1 MELLVDVVDWF
12 TAPGR
17 WSGNRGIPFRTLEHL
32 QLSVVGT
39 AIAIGLA
46 VPPALWLAHRRRGE
60 FLANAVVNIGRAIPS
75 FGIIVVAA
83 FVALRWGQSLRF
95 WPVVVALVLL
105 ALPPIFTNTYAGVT
119 GVDRATVEA
128 ARGMG
133 LTEGDILRRIELPI
147 ATPVMLAGIRIAF
160 VQVIA
165 TATLGAIVSP
175 GGGLGRYIIDGFAR
189 GPAGYAEVFAGAL
202 LVAGLTVAAEG
213 AFSLGERLLLPGGVR
228 RLVSTEE
235 VAATASAGGG

>member
-1 MELLVDVVDWF
+1 MELLAEVIDWF

-39 AIAIGLA
+39 LIAVALSL
-46 VPPALWLAHRRRGE
+46 PPALWLAHRRRGE

-95 WPVVVALVLL
+95 WPVVMALVLL
-105 ALPPIFTNTYAGVT
+105 ALPPIFTNAYAGVT

-128 ARGMG
+128 ARGVG
-133 LTEGDILRRIELPI
+133 FTEGEILRGIELPM
-147 ATPVMLAGIRIAF
+147 ATPVILAGIRIAF

-189 GPAGYAEVFAGAL
+189 GPAGYAEVFAGAI
-202 LVAGLTVAAEG
+202 LVAALTVAAE
-213 AFSLGERLLLPGGVR
+213 ATFSLAERLLLPSGVR
-228 RLVSTEE
+228 RLAATED